1 MARQKND
8 GTPIVR
14 KTTAELLSDAEN
26 RVAELKERLAK
37 QTTNKISKQK
47 TQVRTVFRN
56 ILKDVTPEQIAEL
69 ENCLIKFAE
78 KNKIDI
84 FDVNEAKEEK
94 AVTAEEPVVEPTE
107 ETVETTEEP
116 TVEEPTVK
124 LTEDTTTTVAET
136 TTTEAN

>member
-1 MARQKND
+1 MAKVKND

-37 QTTNKISKQK
+37 QSTNKIAKQK

-84 FDVNEAKEEK
+84 FDVNKAKEEK
-94 AVTAEEPVVEPTE
+94 AVTAEETVVETTE
-107 ETVETTEEP
+107 EPVEEATEEP

-124 LTEDTTTTVAET
+124 LTEET
-136 TTTEAN
+136 TATEAN

>member
-1 MARQKND
+1 MAKVKND

-14 KTTAELLSDAEN
+14 KTTAELLSEAEN

-37 QTTNKISKQK
+37 QSTNKIAKQK

-84 FDVNEAKEEK
+84 FDVNKAKEEK
-94 AVTAEEPVVEPTE
+94 AVTAEETVEEATE
-107 ETVETTEEP
+107 EPVEEATEEP

-124 LTEDTTTTVAET
+124 LTEET